1 MAKRKRLTVPEITP
15 QSGGAASG
23 AAPETKSAFSPRPA
37 PIASVAGEASAQ
49 AALNDLADAMQ
60 NARKTG
66 RLVEEIPLTEIA
78 VRHLTRDRLTLDFE
92 EMDVLKSSIR
102 ARGQQTPIEVVRI
115 DDGAKR
121 YGLISGFRRYMAIS
135 ALRDE
140 TGAPAFATIKALVKP
155 IETVSDR
162 YVAMVEENEI
172 RLNLSF
178 YERAKLAAEAAR
190 MGVYPDPETAVR
202 TLFAAAT
209 PAKRSKILS
218 FVRLHDALGDVLRYP
233 AAIPEKLG
241 LKLVAAISEDPRRLR
256 RLKETLRKNIP
267 DSPDKERAALD
278 RALAKSAGPDVPKRD
293 VIAGV
298 RLDAGKGR
306 VVLSGK
312 GVTPTLIED
321 LEAWLKARGADD
333 ACLSHAKIRSL

>member
-1 MAKRKRLTVPEITP
+1 M
-15 QSGGAASG
+15 
-23 AAPETKSAFSPRPA
+23 
-37 PIASVAGEASAQ
+37 
-49 AALNDLADAMQ
+49 
-60 NARKTG
+60 
-66 RLVEEIPLTEIA
+66 
-78 VRHLTRDRLTLDFE
+78 
-92 EMDVLKSSIR
+92 LKSSIR

-233 AAIPEKLG
+233 SAIPEKLG

-278 RALAKSAGPDVPKRD
+278 RALAKSAGPDVPKSD